1 MALTNTLVYKELTE
15 ESVLTYLEEKG
26 LLTNKEK
33 AQCQEVGDGNLNYVF
48 IVKDQLNGN
57 SIVVKQALPY
67 AKVVGE
73 SWPLSLDRA
82 RIEAASLQHAA
93 QTVPDLVPQVFASD
107 EAQALTVMEDLSEF
121 TILRKGL
128 IEGNL
133 YPNLAEHV
141 GTFLAHTLFSAS
153 DEALGPVEKK
163 KLASRF
169 INPDLCDITE
179 KLVFSDPYFNAE
191 TNSYPQSLQKEVEEI
206 WQNSQLK
213 FEVAKLKKK
222 FLTEGETLLHGDLH
236 TGSIFVTENKTKV
249 IDPEFAFFGPAGFDV
264 GAFLANLFLN
274 YLAQEERQ
282 TSDQKKE
289 ELKTYLLQ
297 TAVQTW
303 NVFEIGYRQLLTEKG
318 LDEQFRTEAYADYLL
333 QKICRDAIGFAGCKV
348 IRRII
353 GLAHVEDVDGIEN
366 EEARLRVQKSALQL
380 GEALIIN
387 QNRFNSISKLV
398 EWVKEQ
404 KQWQ

>member
-1 MALTNTLVYKELTE
+1 MALTETLVYKELTE
-15 ESVLTYLEEKG
+15 ESVLDYLVEKE

-33 AQCQEVGDGNLNYVF
+33 AQCKEVGDGNLNYVF
-48 IVKDQLNGN
+48 IVKDELNGK
-57 SIVVKQALPY
+57 SMVVKQALPY

-107 EAQALTVMEDLSEF
+107 ESLALTVMEDLSEF

-128 IEGNL
+128 IEGNR
-133 YPNLAEHV
+133 YPYLAEHV
-141 GTFLAHTLFSAS
+141 GRFLAETLFSAS

-163 KLASRF
+163 KLARQF

-179 KLVFSDPYFNAE
+179 KLVFSDPYFKAE
-191 TNSYPQSLQKEVEEI
+191 TNSYPQALQKEVEAI
-206 WQNSQLK
+206 WQNGQLK

-236 TGSIFVTENKTKV
+236 TGSIFVTEKETKV

-282 TSDQKKE
+282 VNEREKE
-289 ELKTYLLQ
+289 ELQTYLLQ

-303 NVFEIGYRQLLTEKG
+303 NVFETGYRKLLTENG
-318 LDEQFRTEAYADYLL
+318 LDEQARTEEYADYLL
-333 QKICRDAIGFAGCKV
+333 QKIRTDAIGFAGCKV

-366 EEARLRVQKSALQL
+366 EEARLRVQKSALKL

-387 QNRFNSISKLV
+387 QNRFSSISELV
-398 EWVKEQ
+398 EWIKEQ
-404 KQWQ
+404 N